1 MNRREAL
8 VVLTKYRGDSP
19 AIVGPSVGG
28 RLLYEIDPRP
38 ATLYN
43 MELGYPAAMCL
54 GLALALPG
62 ERVFALE
69 GDGSMLAGLGVL
81 TTIARYRPKN
91 LIVFVMDNRR
101 YVTAGSLDSATASGA
116 DLAAIGRGAGIEQT
130 VRVSDP
136 VALDDALQRATTT
149 DGPFLI
155 VADVDPEDFATL
167 GTYRAMP
174 FDIVESAVRF
184 RRHLEDRGLVPTLWA
199 I

>member
-8 VVLTKYRGDSP
+8 ELLTRYRGDAP

-28 RLLYEIDPRP
+28 RLLYEIDHRP

-54 GLALALPG
+54 GLALALPS

-69 GDGSMLAGLGVL
+69 GDGSMLAGLGAL

-101 YVTAGSLDSATASGA
+101 YVTAGSLASATDYGA
-116 DLAAIGRGAGIEQT
+116 DIAAIGRGAGIEQT
-130 VRVSDP
+130 LRVGDP
-136 VALDDALQRATTT
+136 AALEDALRRATSTP
-149 DGPFLI
+149 GPFLI
-155 VADVDPEDFATL
+155 VADIEPEDFATL
-167 GTYRAMP
+167 GQYRAMP

-184 RRHLEDRGLVPTLWA
+184 RRNLEERGLVPTLWA
-199 I
+199 V